1 MTGLH
6 HAREGPSTYVIIGFM
21 EYIKEMLR
29 NKNITIQTLLKNR
42 CVVSV
47 PVVNP
52 DSYDLNVQNYQ
63 SSVYNNNPSIYN

>member
-1 MTGLH
+1 
-6 HAREGPSTYVIIGFM
+6 M
-21 EYIKEMLR
+21 EYIKEMLK

-63 SSVYNNNPSIYN
+63 SSVYNNNPNIYN